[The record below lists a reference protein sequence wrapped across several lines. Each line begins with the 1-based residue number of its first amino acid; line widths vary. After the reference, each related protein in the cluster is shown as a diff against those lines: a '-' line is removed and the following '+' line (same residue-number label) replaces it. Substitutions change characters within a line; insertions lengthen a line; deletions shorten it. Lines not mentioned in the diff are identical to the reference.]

1 MGSYDEFIRET
12 IAEQSRDEVL
22 RRVKKNIWV
31 TFQKEGIH
39 KYPDAPDEV
48 DFLRYPHRHMFH
60 FKVQIEVYNDDRD
73 LEFFIFKRWLE
84 SLYADDILQLD
95 YKSCEMMADYLAKQ
109 IKDSQAKVVICNE
122 KTAKMTKQAVSAV
135 EIDTGR
141 KIHLF
146 SFGSVEGI
154 DDILA
159 KLDDID

>member
-12 IAEQSRDEVL
+12 IAEQSREEVL

-73 LEFFIFKRWLE
+73 IEFFIFKRWLE

-95 YKSCEMMADYLAKQ
+95 YKSCEMMADDLAKQ
-109 IKDSQAKVVICNE
+109 IKDKYPGRQLSID
-122 KTAKMTKQAVSAV
+122 VSEDGENGCHV
-135 EIDTGR
+135 EYP
-141 KIHLF
+141 K
-146 SFGSVEGI
+146 EY
-154 DDILA
+154 
-159 KLDDID
+159 

>member
-12 IAEQSRDEVL
+12 IAEQSREEVL

-48 DFLRYPHRHMFH
+48 DFLRYPHRHIFH

-73 LEFFIFKRWLE
+73 IEFFIFKRWLE

-95 YKSCEMMADYLAKQ
+95 YKSCEMMADDLAKQ
-109 IKDSQAKVVICNE
+109 IKDKYPGRQLSID
-122 KTAKMTKQAVSAV
+122 VSEDGENGCHV
-135 EIDTGR
+135 EYP
-141 KIHLF
+141 K
-146 SFGSVEGI
+146 EY
-154 DDILA
+154 
-159 KLDDID
+159 

>member
-12 IAEQSRDEVL
+12 IAEQSREEVL

-73 LEFFIFKRWLE
+73 IVFFIFKRWLE
-84 SLYADDILQLD
+84 SLYADDTLQLD
-95 YKSCEMMADYLAKQ
+95 YKSCEMMADDLAKQ
-109 IKDSQAKVVICNE
+109 IKDKYPGRRLSIDVSE
-122 KTAKMTKQAVSAV
+122 EGDHSPSSSKTSGGCG
-135 EIDTGR
+135 D
-141 KIHLF
+141 
-146 SFGSVEGI
+146 
-154 DDILA
+154 
-159 KLDDID
+159 

>member
-12 IAEQSRDEVL
+12 IAEQSREEVL

-73 LEFFIFKRWLE
+73 ICL
-84 SLYADDILQLD
+84 LYTSPSPRDR
-95 YKSCEMMADYLAKQ
+95 
-109 IKDSQAKVVICNE
+109 
-122 KTAKMTKQAVSAV
+122 
-135 EIDTGR
+135 G
-141 KIHLF
+141 
-146 SFGSVEGI
+146 
-154 DDILA
+154 
-159 KLDDID
+159 